1 MASNMP
7 GRQVAAQRGTSRA
20 VERRIALIAVI
31 SLLILVFV
39 FAFAI
44 NIPRA

>member
-7 GRQVAAQRGTSRA
+7 GRPVTAVRPTSRA